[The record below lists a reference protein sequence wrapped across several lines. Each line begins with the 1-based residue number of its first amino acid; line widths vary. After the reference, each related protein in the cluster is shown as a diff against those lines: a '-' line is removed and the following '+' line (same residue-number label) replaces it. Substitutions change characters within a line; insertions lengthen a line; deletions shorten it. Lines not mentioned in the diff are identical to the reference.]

1 MEIYDETTSL
11 KNLQEECK
19 KLGLASNGKKSV
31 LLVSL
36 LFRWREYALEW
47 QRSRKQK
54 RQNKQ

>member
-36 LFRWREYALEW
+36 LFR
-47 QRSRKQK
+47 
-54 RQNKQ
+54 